1 MIPPRANPELLG
13 HEAAE
18 ATLAAAMASGRLHH
32 AWLIT
37 GPEGIGK
44 ATLAYRFARR
54 LLAGPAAD
62 GTLALAP
69 SHPAFRRVAAG
80 SHADL
85 LTVERAVDEKTK
97 RRRAEIVVD
106 DARTIGA
113 FLHLTAAEGGWR
125 VVIVD
130 GADTMNRNAA
140 NALLKVLEE
149 PPPRAILLLVA
160 ASPGRLLPT
169 IRSRCRRLG
178 LERLED
184 TVVER
189 LLRRAMPEL
198 EDVDAL
204 VALAH
209 GSIGRAL
216 ALAEGDGLACARLA
230 EEALDGV
237 PALRAHALADEVL
250 RLEDGFSLFMTLL
263 RGRMAERIAARGRAG
278 EAGPP
283 PASLPRSSLPGR
295 PLAAWVELW
304 QGLGAVQAATEGVNL
319 EPRQALL
326 EAMARVRA
334 LA

>member
-1 MIPPRANPELLG
+1 MIPPRANPDLFG
-13 HEAAE
+13 HEEAE

-54 LLAGPAAD
+54 LFAGPSPD
-62 GTLALAP
+62 GTLALPP

-106 DARTIGA
+106 DARAVGA

-130 GADTMNRNAA
+130 GADAMNRSAA

-160 ASPGRLLPT
+160 SSPGRLLPT
-169 IRSRCRRLG
+169 IRSRCRRLA
-178 LERLED
+178 LDPLPD
-184 TVVER
+184 ALVAR
-189 LLRRAMPEL
+189 LLRGAMPDL
-198 EDVDAL
+198 EDVDGV
-204 VALAH
+204 VALAG

-216 ALAEGDGLACARLA
+216 ALAEGAGLACARLA

-237 PALRAHALADEVL
+237 PALRAHALADEVM
-250 RLEDGFSLFMTLL
+250 RLEDGFGLFMTLL
-263 RGRMAERIAARGRAG
+263 RRRMAERIAARGRSG
-278 EAGPP
+278 GAGPH
-283 PASLPRSSLPGR
+283 GR

-304 QGLGAVQAATEGVNL
+304 QGLGALQAATESVNL

>member
-1 MIPPRANPELLG
+1 MVENQTPMIPPRSNPELFG

-18 ATLAAAMASGRLHH
+18 AVLATAMASGRLHH

-62 GTLALAP
+62 GSLALDPA
-69 SHPAFRRVAAG
+69 HPAFRRVAAG

-85 LTVERAVDEKTK
+85 LSVERAVDEKTK
-97 RRRAEIVVD
+97 RRRAEIVVE
-106 DARTIGA
+106 DARAVST

-130 GADTMNRNAA
+130 GADLMNRSAA

-149 PPPRAILLLVA
+149 PPPRAILLLLA
-160 ASPGRLLPT
+160 ASPGRLLAT
-169 IRSRCRRLG
+169 IRSRCRRLA
-178 LERLED
+178 LHRLPD
-184 TVVER
+184 ALVER
-189 LLRRAMPEL
+189 LLAQALPEL
-198 EDVDAL
+198 EDAAGIA
-204 VALAH
+204 ALAG

-216 ALAEGDGLACARLA
+216 ALALGAALAGARLA

-237 PALRAHALADEVL
+237 APLRAHALADEVL
-250 RLEDGFSLFMTLL
+250 KLEDGFSLFMTLL
-263 RGRMAERIAARGRAG
+263 RGQMAGRIAGRGRAG
-278 EAGPP
+278 QAAPH
-283 PASLPRSSLPGR
+283 GR

-304 QGLGAVQAATEGVNL
+304 QGLGALQAATEGVNL